1 LRSGLDSFSTHL
13 ATTGFEKGTQMIKT
27 CHASTATTDWLDELH
42 MSWVDKIHDYVW
54 DGSLSN

>member
-1 LRSGLDSFSTHL
+1 
-13 ATTGFEKGTQMIKT
+13 MIKT